1 MGKHWNRRS
10 KRIYLVVFCCL
21 AFLAGSVLVFA
32 GHKNIEQE
40 RISWERMLTEEAES
54 AFNHIEQQISAG
66 IQSCN
71 SVFLSRWYSHFRN
84 VAGVYAA
91 EFEDGLKRM
100 EIISD
105 LNSRCAA
112 LPVVTNIVI
121 ATPALDTVISRDGW
135 FTLDL
140 WNQVYASTPIDASGG
155 DTVAPTMQTT
165 DEDTFAIALQDPT
178 SRRDKSAIFLL
189 ISRKEAQALVVEAL
203 SEQATEVRLL
213 YAGQEVF
220 AYGARVEGNVAREC
234 HATGMNLVLEAA
246 FWSYAQAGL
255 PSALFAYGIL
265 FLALL
270 LGAIL
275 LAFPLTIV
283 IVRPLNEMIL
293 RFGGASDDLD
303 APFRFIYAYVDAFAR
318 KHERLNQENDSLRE
332 SRERILALMHNEIF
346 LGMLTNPEYDFE
358 AEYVRIGF
366 PWVAQEKPFLLAVCQ
381 EQRDLPHFDLPG
393 ALGCAQAPMDG
404 QIYLLYW
411 FAEEGQAQEAREE
424 LCDCLAQ
431 AGRFHAVSPVQSD
444 ARALHG
450 AYSALREELAKQ
462 RRQYLELPVAL
473 QAKLVTGI
481 RAGKREESG
490 LLLAEALERY
500 NPMAVLHLL
509 LRVADECEFDLGVD
523 MAYFAGLR
531 EDERRERLGPLLEAS
546 VKALCQYF
554 ADERRSMNN
563 GEGKEICEFIRENYC
578 SEDMSVNLL
587 AGRFNMHRTLVSKL
601 VKAETGETFSNYLSR
616 LRMERAAELLRAG
629 NCTAAY
635 VGEQVGIPNYPTF
648 KRTFIRH
655 YGCAPREWA
664 AENRNS

>member
-1 MGKHWNRRS
+1 ME
-10 KRIYLVVFCCL
+10 F
-21 AFLAGSVLVFA
+21 
-32 GHKNIEQE
+32 
-40 RISWERMLTEEAES
+40 
-54 AFNHIEQQISAG
+54 
-66 IQSCN
+66 
-71 SVFLSRWYSHFRN
+71 YS
-84 VAGVYAA
+84 
-91 EFEDGLKRM
+91 L
-100 EIISD
+100 
-105 LNSRCAA
+105 RC
-112 LPVVTNIVI
+112 
-121 ATPALDTVISRDGW
+121 
-135 FTLDL
+135 
-140 WNQVYASTPIDASGG
+140 
-155 DTVAPTMQTT
+155 
-165 DEDTFAIALQDPT
+165 
-178 SRRDKSAIFLL
+178 
-189 ISRKEAQALVVEAL
+189 
-203 SEQATEVRLL
+203 
-213 YAGQEVF
+213 
-220 AYGARVEGNVAREC
+220 
-234 HATGMNLVLEAA
+234 
-246 FWSYAQAGL
+246 FW
-255 PSALFAYGIL
+255 
-265 FLALL
+265 
-270 LGAIL
+270 GAIL

-655 YGCAPREWA
+655 YDCAPREWA

>member
-112 LPVVTNIVI
+112 FPGVTNIVI

-189 ISRKEAQALVVEAL
+189 ISRKEAQEMVVEAL

-220 AYGARVEGNVAREC
+220 AYGARGEGNVAREC

-283 IVRPLNEMIL
+283 IVRPST
-293 RFGGASDDLD
+293 R
-303 APFRFIYAYVDAFAR
+303 
-318 KHERLNQENDSLRE
+318 
-332 SRERILALMHNEIF
+332 
-346 LGMLTNPEYDFE
+346 
-358 AEYVRIGF
+358 
-366 PWVAQEKPFLLAVCQ
+366 
-381 EQRDLPHFDLPG
+381 
-393 ALGCAQAPMDG
+393 
-404 QIYLLYW
+404 
-411 FAEEGQAQEAREE
+411 
-424 LCDCLAQ
+424 
-431 AGRFHAVSPVQSD
+431 
-444 ARALHG
+444 
-450 AYSALREELAKQ
+450 
-462 RRQYLELPVAL
+462 
-473 QAKLVTGI
+473 
-481 RAGKREESG
+481 
-490 LLLAEALERY
+490 
-500 NPMAVLHLL
+500 
-509 LRVADECEFDLGVD
+509 
-523 MAYFAGLR
+523 
-531 EDERRERLGPLLEAS
+531 
-546 VKALCQYF
+546 
-554 ADERRSMNN
+554 
-563 GEGKEICEFIRENYC
+563 
-578 SEDMSVNLL
+578 
-587 AGRFNMHRTLVSKL
+587 
-601 VKAETGETFSNYLSR
+601 
-616 LRMERAAELLRAG
+616 
-629 NCTAAY
+629 
-635 VGEQVGIPNYPTF
+635 
-648 KRTFIRH
+648 
-655 YGCAPREWA
+655 
-664 AENRNS
+664 

>member
-112 LPVVTNIVI
+112 FPVVTNIVI

-189 ISRKEAQALVVEAL
+189 ISRKEAQEMVVEAL

-332 SRERILALMHNEIF
+332 S
-346 LGMLTNPEYDFE
+346 
-358 AEYVRIGF
+358 
-366 PWVAQEKPFLLAVCQ
+366 
-381 EQRDLPHFDLPG
+381 
-393 ALGCAQAPMDG
+393 
-404 QIYLLYW
+404 
-411 FAEEGQAQEAREE
+411 
-424 LCDCLAQ
+424 
-431 AGRFHAVSPVQSD
+431 
-444 ARALHG
+444 
-450 AYSALREELAKQ
+450 
-462 RRQYLELPVAL
+462 
-473 QAKLVTGI
+473 
-481 RAGKREESG
+481 
-490 LLLAEALERY
+490 
-500 NPMAVLHLL
+500 
-509 LRVADECEFDLGVD
+509 
-523 MAYFAGLR
+523 
-531 EDERRERLGPLLEAS
+531 
-546 VKALCQYF
+546 
-554 ADERRSMNN
+554 
-563 GEGKEICEFIRENYC
+563 
-578 SEDMSVNLL
+578 
-587 AGRFNMHRTLVSKL
+587 
-601 VKAETGETFSNYLSR
+601 
-616 LRMERAAELLRAG
+616 
-629 NCTAAY
+629 
-635 VGEQVGIPNYPTF
+635 PN
-648 KRTFIRH
+648 R
-655 YGCAPREWA
+655 
-664 AENRNS
+664 